1 MANHYVDYWLD
12 LVYRRRVTLLVVVG
26 VVMTL
31 VVLVTLVW
39 PPVYKSHAEILVQ
52 DNRAQ
57 LLVSPGLQ
65 TSSPQNPA
73 VVANPVSQQDL
84 NSEVQLLT
92 SPYLVRRAIASLP
105 VPHNGG
111 GGHFVKSLFGTALD
125 IPLIGYRSLHG
136 IPAVSAKDSWALKLA
151 HHLSAWVINRSN
163 VIEVDFESHDAR
175 WSHAFLKRLIDQY
188 LAYHARISHDPE
200 AAAFFRK
207 QSAALGA
214 QLDQAENRLNAYE
227 TKTGIIDINNQRA
240 ALVDQLSKL
249 QLQYSQNAA
258 QLSATKQQVAEL
270 RTELRGTP
278 DRIEEKVSSVQNL
291 ALQKIKPEV
300 MTLKA
305 KRAELL
311 TRYLPTS
318 MRIHE
323 LDAEIAAAQAILDR
337 EKHLVIK
344 ERSTDLNPVWVS
356 LDTNLNQAATSAASL
371 GAGRD
376 ALAKQIA
383 VTKKQLTSMADAGLE
398 IERLE
403 RDVAAKK
410 QNYLSYSRKAEEAR
424 AAEQLNNQQILNV
437 GIAQEPSLPV
447 EPAFPKVWLNLVIG
461 ALLAM
466 ALGLAAVYLEEKS
479 DSKLYSSVEISK
491 ASGLSTVAVL
501 RDAQ

>member
-12 LVYRRRVTLLVVVG
+12 LVYRRRATLLLVVG

-31 VVLVTLVW
+31 VVVVTLVW

-73 VVANPVSQQDL
+73 VVSNPVSQQDL

-111 GGHFVKSLFGTALD
+111 GHFVKSLFSTALD

-136 IPAVSAKDSWALKLA
+136 IPAASAKDEWALKLA

-163 VIEVDFESHDAR
+163 VIDVDFESHDAQ

-207 QSAALGA
+207 QSAALCA

-258 QLSATKQQVAEL
+258 ELSATKQQVAEL
-270 RTELRGTP
+270 RTELRATP

-323 LDAEIAAAQAILDR
+323 LDAEIAAAQAILNR

-356 LDTNLNQAATSAASL
+356 LDTNLNQAKTSAASL
-371 GAGRD
+371 GAGSD

-383 VTKKQLTSMADAGLE
+383 GTKEQLATMANAGLE

-410 QNYLSYSRKAEEAR
+410 QTYLSYLRKAEEAR

-461 ALLAM
+461 SLLAL